1 MLSQLSLSCV
11 RAGLKNI
18 SAYEVQGVITDYE
31 MGGVCLHRLL
41 CYKPNIFTHMLKEEL
56 EKQLGFKVSDAIY
69 DFANEMYLSG
79 NWRNNNE
86 FCGEL
91 KQNALLMRVLME
103 RDWAL
108 NALGEIVTKVNKII
122 HTLKLRTE

>member
-1 MLSQLSLSCV
+1 
-11 RAGLKNI
+11 
-18 SAYEVQGVITDYE
+18 
-31 MGGVCLHRLL
+31 
-41 CYKPNIFTHMLKEEL
+41 MLKEEF
-56 EKQLGFKVSDAIY
+56 EKNIGYKVSDAIY

-79 NWRNNNE
+79 NWRNNHE

-108 NALGEIVTKVNKII
+108 NALEGIVKNTNKIA
-122 HTLKLRTE
+122 HTLKLHI